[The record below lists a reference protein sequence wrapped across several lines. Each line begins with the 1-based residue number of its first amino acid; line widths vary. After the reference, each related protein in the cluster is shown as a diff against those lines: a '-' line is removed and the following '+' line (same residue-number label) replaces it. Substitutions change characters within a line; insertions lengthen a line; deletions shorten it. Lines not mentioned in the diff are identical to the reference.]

1 MPVLWHLAVTI
12 PQMLFQLKENECY
25 FSLDFIFLHSVGFP
39 DVADLASE
47 AHSLVLNKI
56 IHSASKTFIE
66 NTAIKYKPW

>member
-1 MPVLWHLAVTI
+1 MCNI
-12 PQMLFQLKENECY
+12 
-25 FSLDFIFLHSVGFP
+25 SLDFIFLHSVGFP